1 MTVQAMPLPRSGA
14 IVPYL
19 SGADFAD
26 AWCVEVAHPERSALQ
41 HFRHALTATPPWV
54 RRLMRLRNRAVS
66 LVGLKQPGHW
76 QPSEGQVEVGS
87 QLGIFGVVHL
97 SESEVIA
104 GDSDKHLRVVVSL
117 QKWPTAAGRPASVS
131 LTTAVHLH
139 NTLGRLYML
148 PVWSAHKRIAPG
160 VLRCVNTETVP

>member
-54 RRLMRLRNRAVS
+54 HRLMRLRNRAVS

-87 QLGIFGVVHL
+87 QLGIFEVVHL
-97 SESEVIA
+97 SENEVIA

-117 QKWPTAAGRPASVS
+117 QKWPATAGRPASVS

-139 NTLGRLYML
+139 NTLGRL
-148 PVWSAHKRIAPG
+148 PVWPVHKRIAPG